1 LLPISTMHLIKQ
13 NILEFLEPD
22 WAVEIMNDDRQL
34 KFFNFKTGDT
44 VQKHP
49 RESELKSLVKRMR

>member
-1 LLPISTMHLIKQ
+1 MIKQ